1 MLSEDISNTIKDK
14 IEKAK
19 ALAITLGVI
28 VGRVA
33 RSIPSRVD
41 EENYITNVIVDA
53 STYYKY
59 PFLGKIG
66 VLLGAIDIKSL
77 YFVLLRVVGYERSDV
92 SSLLFSDSP
101 IISSNDTGEEEPGSL
116 VSNVVVKCEMLTK
129 VNVLESTEPEA
140 ADIVIEPQSPVIIPQ
155 PEIIERSL
163 DTNRGLLK
171 LGYLD
176 NPTSN
181 VKVGVSLD
189 DLNYHMLLL
198 GTTGAGK
205 TSFVK
210 DLIAGIYKATDDTR
224 AFVFDA
230 TGDYYHIFLPPDKS
244 NKTVKQSVAM
254 FESLYSK
261 MNGVDLGIIY
271 PVTRRWLKKYT
282 NGKKDLLS
290 ITTAYYKIYVE
301 PIVKYLEKKGYT
313 FYISVDKGRIVISNS
328 EWRSETEIYPF
339 YFRFKEVRRVLPKL
353 NPYFSEQATQ
363 FLKIL
368 MKREGKKYESLS
380 DLIEGFE
387 REDLEHISIH
397 KSTKENILRGL
408 YLLKETGMFDVGAE
422 RVPIT
427 DLLLNNNKK
436 LLILDLYNSEIDDFS
451 QKILTYYMLD
461 KIFEVREKQMKSG
474 ILKDRLVLIIDEAHK
489 FFPSVKG
496 GEEDANYVRR
506 VAGKIAMMMRLGRR
520 RKIGFIFSTHNP
532 ADLSDIIV
540 QLANT
545 KVIFRIKPEV
555 AEMMGLSRSEAKTL
569 SWEKNG
575 IAYLIS
581 PWLREGKVK
590 IKVPVPPPLGHY
602 DLSKA
607 T

>member
-1 MLSEDISNTIKDK
+1 MSEDISNTIKDK

-33 RSIPSRVD
+33 RSIPNKVD
-41 EENYITNVIVDA
+41 EENYITNVIIDA
-53 STYYKY
+53 PTYYKY
-59 PFLGKIG
+59 PFLGKMG
-66 VLLGAIDIKSL
+66 VLLGAVDIKSL

-92 SSLLFSDSP
+92 SSLLFSESP

-116 VSNVVVKCEMLTK
+116 ISNVVVKCEMLTK

-176 NPTSN
+176 NPSSQ
-181 VKVGVSLD
+181 VKVAISLD

-210 DLIAGIYKATDDTR
+210 DLIAGIYKAADDTR
-224 AFVFDA
+224 ALILDA
-230 TGDYYHIFLPPDKS
+230 TGDYYHIFLPPDRT
-244 NKTVKQSVAM
+244 NKTVKQSVSM
-254 FESLYSK
+254 FESLYSR
-261 MNGVDLGIIY
+261 MTGIDLGIIY
-271 PVTRRWLKKYT
+271 PVTKRWLKKYT

-290 ITTAYYKIYVE
+290 ITTAYYKLYVE
-301 PIVKYLEKKGYT
+301 PIVRYLERKGYT
-313 FYISVDKGRIVISNS
+313 FYVSVDKGRIVISNS
-328 EWRSETEIYPF
+328 EWKAETEIYPF
-339 YFRFKEVRRVLPKL
+339 YFRFKEARRILPRL

-368 MKREGKKYESLS
+368 MKREGRKYESLS

-387 REDLEHISIH
+387 KEDLEHISIH

-408 YLLKETGMFDVGAE
+408 YLLKETGLFDVGAE
-422 RVPIT
+422 RVPLSNI
-427 DLLLNNNKK
+427 LLNNSKK
-436 LLILDLYNSEIDDFS
+436 ILVFDLYNSEIDDFS

-461 KIFEVREKQMKSG
+461 KIFDVREKQMKSG
-474 ILKDRLVLIIDEAHK
+474 LLKDRIILIVDEAHK

-496 GEEDANYVRR
+496 GEEDSNYVRR

-545 KVIFRIKPEV
+545 KVIFRIKAEV
-555 AEMMGLSRSEAKTL
+555 AEAMGLSRSEAKTL

-575 IAYLIS
+575 VAYLIS

>member
-1 MLSEDISNTIKDK
+1 MSEDISNTIKDK

-33 RSIPSRVD
+33 RSIPNKVD
-41 EENYITNVIVDA
+41 EENYITNVIIDA

-66 VLLGAIDIKSL
+66 VLLGAVDIKSL

-92 SSLLFSDSP
+92 SSLLFSESP

-116 VSNVVVKCEMLTK
+116 ISNVVVKCEMLTK

-176 NPTSN
+176 NPSSQ
-181 VKVGVSLD
+181 VKVAISLD

-210 DLIAGIYKATDDTR
+210 DLIAGIFKAADDTR
-224 AFVFDA
+224 ALIFDA
-230 TGDYYHIFLPPDKS
+230 TGDYYHIFLPPDRT
-244 NKTVKQSVAM
+244 NKTVKQSVSM
-254 FESLYSK
+254 FESLYSR
-261 MNGVDLGIIY
+261 MTGIDLGIIY
-271 PVTRRWLKKYT
+271 PVTKRWLKKYT

-290 ITTAYYKIYVE
+290 ITTAYYKLYVE
-301 PIVKYLEKKGYT
+301 PIVRYLERKGYT
-313 FYISVDKGRIVISNS
+313 FYVSVDKGRIVISNS
-328 EWRSETEIYPF
+328 EWKAETEIYPF
-339 YFRFKEVRRVLPKL
+339 YFRFKEARRILPRL

-368 MKREGKKYESLS
+368 MKREGRKYESLS

-387 REDLEHISIH
+387 KEDLEHISIH

-408 YLLKETGMFDVGAE
+408 YLLKETGLFDVGAE
-422 RVPIT
+422 RVPLSNI
-427 DLLLNNNKK
+427 LLHSSKK
-436 LLILDLYNSEIDDFS
+436 ILVFDLYNSEIDDFS

-461 KIFEVREKQMKSG
+461 KIFDVREKQMKSG
-474 ILKDRLVLIIDEAHK
+474 LLKDRIILIVDEAHK
-489 FFPSVKG
+489 FFPSIKG
-496 GEEDANYVRR
+496 GEEDSNYVRR

-545 KVIFRIKPEV
+545 KVIFRIKAEV
-555 AEMMGLSRSEAKTL
+555 AEAMGLSRSEAKTL

-575 IAYLIS
+575 VAYLIS

>member
-1 MLSEDISNTIKDK
+1 MSEDISNTIKDK

-33 RSIPSRVD
+33 RSIPNKVD
-41 EENYITNVIVDA
+41 EENYITNVIIDA
-53 STYYKY
+53 PTYYKY
-59 PFLGKIG
+59 PFLGKMG
-66 VLLGAIDIKSL
+66 VLLGAVDIKSL

-92 SSLLFSDSP
+92 SSLLFSESP

-116 VSNVVVKCEMLTK
+116 ISNVVVKCEMLTK

-176 NPTSN
+176 NPSSQ
-181 VKVGVSLD
+181 VKVAISLD

-210 DLIAGIYKATDDTR
+210 DLIAGIYKAADDTR
-224 AFVFDA
+224 ALIFDA
-230 TGDYYHIFLPPDKS
+230 TGDYYHIFLPPDRT
-244 NKTVKQSVAM
+244 NKTVKQSVSM
-254 FESLYSK
+254 FESLYSR
-261 MNGVDLGIIY
+261 MTGIDLGIIY
-271 PVTRRWLKKYT
+271 PVTKRWLKKYT

-290 ITTAYYKIYVE
+290 ITTAYYKLYVE
-301 PIVKYLEKKGYT
+301 PIVRYLERKGYT
-313 FYISVDKGRIVISNS
+313 FYVSVDKGRIVISNS
-328 EWRSETEIYPF
+328 EWKAETEIYPF
-339 YFRFKEVRRVLPKL
+339 YFRFKEARRILPRL
-353 NPYFSEQATQ
+353 NPYFSEQAMQ

-368 MKREGKKYESLS
+368 MKREGRKYESLS

-387 REDLEHISIH
+387 KEDLEHISIH

-408 YLLKETGMFDVGAE
+408 YLLKETGLFDVGAE
-422 RVPIT
+422 RVPLSNI
-427 DLLLNNNKK
+427 LLNNSKK
-436 LLILDLYNSEIDDFS
+436 ILVFDLYNSEIDDFS

-461 KIFEVREKQMKSG
+461 KIFDVREKQMKSG
-474 ILKDRLVLIIDEAHK
+474 LLKDRIILIVDEAHK

-496 GEEDANYVRR
+496 GEEDSNYVRR

-545 KVIFRIKPEV
+545 KVIFRIKAEV
-555 AEMMGLSRSEAKTL
+555 AEAMGLSRSEAKTL

-575 IAYLIS
+575 VAYLIS

>member
-1 MLSEDISNTIKDK
+1 MSEDISNTIKDK

-33 RSIPSRVD
+33 RSIPNKVD
-41 EENYITNVIVDA
+41 EENYITNVIIDA
-53 STYYKY
+53 PTYYKY

-66 VLLGAIDIKSL
+66 VLLGAVDIKSL

-92 SSLLFSDSP
+92 SSLLFSESP

-116 VSNVVVKCEMLTK
+116 ISNVVVKCEMLTK

-176 NPTSN
+176 NPSSQ
-181 VKVGVSLD
+181 VKVAISLD

-210 DLIAGIYKATDDTR
+210 DLIAGIYKAADDTR
-224 AFVFDA
+224 ALILDA
-230 TGDYYHIFLPPDKS
+230 TGDYYHIFLPPDRT
-244 NKTVKQSVAM
+244 NKTVKQSVSM
-254 FESLYSK
+254 FESLYSR
-261 MNGVDLGIIY
+261 MTGIDLGIIY
-271 PVTRRWLKKYT
+271 PVTKRWLKKYT

-290 ITTAYYKIYVE
+290 ITTAYYKLYVE
-301 PIVKYLEKKGYT
+301 PIVRYLERKGYT
-313 FYISVDKGRIVISNS
+313 FYVSVDKGRIVISNS
-328 EWRSETEIYPF
+328 EWKAETEIYPF
-339 YFRFKEVRRVLPKL
+339 YFRFKEARRILPRL
-353 NPYFSEQATQ
+353 NPYFSEQAMQ

-368 MKREGKKYESLS
+368 MKREGRKYESLS

-387 REDLEHISIH
+387 KEDLEHISIH

-408 YLLKETGMFDVGAE
+408 YLLKETGLFDVGAE
-422 RVPIT
+422 RVPLSNI
-427 DLLLNNNKK
+427 LLNNSKK
-436 LLILDLYNSEIDDFS
+436 ILVFDLYNSEIDDFS

-461 KIFEVREKQMKSG
+461 KIFDVREKQMKSG
-474 ILKDRLVLIIDEAHK
+474 LLKDRIILIVDEAHK

-496 GEEDANYVRR
+496 GEEDSNYVRR

-545 KVIFRIKPEV
+545 KVIFRIKAEV
-555 AEMMGLSRSEAKTL
+555 AEAMGLSRSEAKTL

-575 IAYLIS
+575 VAYLIS

>member
-1 MLSEDISNTIKDK
+1 LSEDISNTIKDK

-33 RSIPSRVD
+33 RSIPNKVD
-41 EENYITNVIVDA
+41 EENYITNVIIDA
-53 STYYKY
+53 PTYYKY

-66 VLLGAIDIKSL
+66 VLLGAVDIKSL

-92 SSLLFSDSP
+92 SSLLFSESP

-116 VSNVVVKCEMLTK
+116 ISNVVVKCEMLTK

-176 NPTSN
+176 NPSSQ
-181 VKVGVSLD
+181 VKVAISLD

-210 DLIAGIYKATDDTR
+210 DLIAGIYKAADDTR
-224 AFVFDA
+224 ALIFDA
-230 TGDYYHIFLPPDKS
+230 TGDYYHIFLPPDRT
-244 NKTVKQSVAM
+244 NKTVKQSVSM
-254 FESLYSK
+254 FESLYSR
-261 MNGVDLGIIY
+261 MTGVDLGIIY
-271 PVTRRWLKKYT
+271 PVTKRWLKKYT

-290 ITTAYYKIYVE
+290 ITTAYYKLYVE
-301 PIVKYLEKKGYT
+301 PIVRYLERKGYT
-313 FYISVDKGRIVISNS
+313 FYVSVDKGRIVISNS
-328 EWRSETEIYPF
+328 EWKTETEIYPF
-339 YFRFKEVRRVLPKL
+339 YFRFKEARRILPRL

-368 MKREGKKYESLS
+368 MKREGRKYESLS

-387 REDLEHISIH
+387 KEDLEHISIH

-408 YLLKETGMFDVGAE
+408 YLLKETGLFDVGAE
-422 RVPIT
+422 REPLSNV
-427 DLLLNNNKK
+427 LLNNSKK
-436 LLILDLYNSEIDDFS
+436 ILVFDLYNSEIDDFS

-461 KIFEVREKQMKSG
+461 KIFDVREKQMKSG
-474 ILKDRLVLIIDEAHK
+474 LLKDRIILIIDEAHK

-496 GEEDANYVRR
+496 GEEDSNYVRR

-545 KVIFRIKPEV
+545 KVIFRIKAEV
-555 AEMMGLSRSEAKTL
+555 AEAMGLSRSEAKTL

-575 IAYLIS
+575 VAYLIS

>member
-1 MLSEDISNTIKDK
+1 MSEDISNTIKDK

-33 RSIPSRVD
+33 RSIPNKVD
-41 EENYITNVIVDA
+41 EENYITNVIIDA
-53 STYYKY
+53 PTYYKY

-66 VLLGAIDIKSL
+66 VLLGAVDIKSL

-92 SSLLFSDSP
+92 SSLLFSESP

-116 VSNVVVKCEMLTK
+116 ISNVVVKCEMLTK

-176 NPTSN
+176 NPSSQ
-181 VKVGVSLD
+181 VKVAISLD

-210 DLIAGIYKATDDTR
+210 DLIAGIYKAADDTR
-224 AFVFDA
+224 ALILDA
-230 TGDYYHIFLPPDKS
+230 TGDYYHIFLPPDRT
-244 NKTVKQSVAM
+244 NKTVKQSVSM
-254 FESLYSK
+254 FESLYSR
-261 MNGVDLGIIY
+261 MTGIDLGIIY
-271 PVTRRWLKKYT
+271 PVTKRWLKKYT

-290 ITTAYYKIYVE
+290 ITTAYYKLYVE
-301 PIVKYLEKKGYT
+301 PIVRYLERKGYT
-313 FYISVDKGRIVISNS
+313 FYVSVDKGRIVISNS
-328 EWRSETEIYPF
+328 EWKAETEIYPF
-339 YFRFKEVRRVLPKL
+339 YFRFKEARRILPRL

-368 MKREGKKYESLS
+368 MKREGRKYESLS

-387 REDLEHISIH
+387 KEDLEHISIH

-408 YLLKETGMFDVGAE
+408 YLLKETGLFDVGAE
-422 RVPIT
+422 RVPLSNI
-427 DLLLNNNKK
+427 LLNNSKK
-436 LLILDLYNSEIDDFS
+436 ILVFDLYNSEIDDFS

-461 KIFEVREKQMKSG
+461 KIFDVREKQMKSG
-474 ILKDRLVLIIDEAHK
+474 LLKDRIILIVDEAHK

-496 GEEDANYVRR
+496 GEEDSNYVRR

-545 KVIFRIKPEV
+545 KVIFRIKAEV
-555 AEMMGLSRSEAKTL
+555 AEAMGLSRSEAKTL

-575 IAYLIS
+575 VAYLIS

-607 T
+607 S

>member
-1 MLSEDISNTIKDK
+1 LSEDISNTIKDK

-33 RSIPSRVD
+33 RSIPNKVD
-41 EENYITNVIVDA
+41 EENYITNVIIDA
-53 STYYKY
+53 PTYYKY

-66 VLLGAIDIKSL
+66 VLLGAVDIKSL

-92 SSLLFSDSP
+92 SSLLFSESP

-116 VSNVVVKCEMLTK
+116 ISNVVVKCEMLTK

-176 NPTSN
+176 NPSSQ
-181 VKVGVSLD
+181 VKVAISLD

-210 DLIAGIYKATDDTR
+210 DLIAGIYKAADDTR
-224 AFVFDA
+224 ALIFDA
-230 TGDYYHIFLPPDKS
+230 TGDYYHIFLPPDRT
-244 NKTVKQSVAM
+244 NKTVKQSVSM
-254 FESLYSK
+254 FESLYSR
-261 MNGVDLGIIY
+261 MTGIDLGIIY
-271 PVTRRWLKKYT
+271 PVTKRWLKKYT

-290 ITTAYYKIYVE
+290 ITTAYYKLYVE
-301 PIVKYLEKKGYT
+301 PIVRYLERKGYT
-313 FYISVDKGRIVISNS
+313 FYVSVDKGRIVISNS
-328 EWRSETEIYPF
+328 EWKAETEIYPF
-339 YFRFKEVRRVLPKL
+339 YFRFKEARRILPRL

-368 MKREGKKYESLS
+368 MKREGRKYESLS

-387 REDLEHISIH
+387 KEDLEHISIH

-408 YLLKETGMFDVGAE
+408 YLLKETGLFDVGAE
-422 RVPIT
+422 RVPLSNI
-427 DLLLNNNKK
+427 LLNNSKK
-436 LLILDLYNSEIDDFS
+436 ILVFDLYNSEIDDFS

-461 KIFEVREKQMKSG
+461 KIFDVREKQMKSG
-474 ILKDRLVLIIDEAHK
+474 LLKDRIILIIDEAHK

-496 GEEDANYVRR
+496 GEEDSNYVRR

-545 KVIFRIKPEV
+545 KVIFRIKAEV
-555 AEMMGLSRSEAKTL
+555 AEAMGLSRSEAKTL

-575 IAYLIS
+575 VAYLIS

>member
-1 MLSEDISNTIKDK
+1 LSEDISNTIKDK

-33 RSIPSRVD
+33 RSIPNKVD
-41 EENYITNVIVDA
+41 EENYITNVIIDA
-53 STYYKY
+53 PTYYKY

-66 VLLGAIDIKSL
+66 VLLGAVDIKSL

-92 SSLLFSDSP
+92 SSLLFSESP

-116 VSNVVVKCEMLTK
+116 ISNVVVKCEMLTK

-176 NPTSN
+176 NPSSQ
-181 VKVGVSLD
+181 VKVAISLD

-210 DLIAGIYKATDDTR
+210 DLIAGIYKAADDTR
-224 AFVFDA
+224 ALILDA
-230 TGDYYHIFLPPDKS
+230 TGDYYHIFLPPDRT
-244 NKTVKQSVAM
+244 NKTVKQSVSM
-254 FESLYSK
+254 FESLYSR
-261 MNGVDLGIIY
+261 MTGIDLGIIY
-271 PVTRRWLKKYT
+271 PVTKRWLKKYT

-290 ITTAYYKIYVE
+290 ITTAYYKLYVE
-301 PIVKYLEKKGYT
+301 PIVRYLERKGYT
-313 FYISVDKGRIVISNS
+313 FYVSVDKGRIVISNS
-328 EWRSETEIYPF
+328 EWKAETEIYPF
-339 YFRFKEVRRVLPKL
+339 YFRFKEARRILPRL

-368 MKREGKKYESLS
+368 MKREGRKYESLS

-387 REDLEHISIH
+387 KEDLEHISIH

-408 YLLKETGMFDVGAE
+408 YLLKETGLFDVGAE
-422 RVPIT
+422 RVPLSNI
-427 DLLLNNNKK
+427 LLNNSKK
-436 LLILDLYNSEIDDFS
+436 ILVFDLYNSEIDDFS

-461 KIFEVREKQMKSG
+461 KIFDVREKQMKSG
-474 ILKDRLVLIIDEAHK
+474 LLKDRIILIVDEAHK

-496 GEEDANYVRR
+496 GEEDSNYVRR

-545 KVIFRIKPEV
+545 KVIFRIKAEV
-555 AEMMGLSRSEAKTL
+555 AEAMGLSRSEAKTL

-575 IAYLIS
+575 VAYLIS

>member
-1 MLSEDISNTIKDK
+1 LSEDISNTIKDK

-33 RSIPSRVD
+33 RSIPNKVD
-41 EENYITNVIVDA
+41 EENYITNVIIDA
-53 STYYKY
+53 PTYYKY
-59 PFLGKIG
+59 PFLGKMG
-66 VLLGAIDIKSL
+66 VLLGAVDIKSL

-92 SSLLFSDSP
+92 SSLLFSESP

-116 VSNVVVKCEMLTK
+116 ISNVVVKCEMLTK

-176 NPTSN
+176 NPSSQ
-181 VKVGVSLD
+181 VKVAISLD

-210 DLIAGIYKATDDTR
+210 DLIAGIYKAADDTR
-224 AFVFDA
+224 ALILDA
-230 TGDYYHIFLPPDKS
+230 TGDYYHIFLPPDRT
-244 NKTVKQSVAM
+244 NKTVKQSVSM
-254 FESLYSK
+254 FESLYSR
-261 MNGVDLGIIY
+261 MTGIDLGIIY
-271 PVTRRWLKKYT
+271 PVTKRWLKKYT

-290 ITTAYYKIYVE
+290 ITTAYYKLYVE
-301 PIVKYLEKKGYT
+301 PIVRYLERKGYT
-313 FYISVDKGRIVISNS
+313 FYVSVDKGRIVISNS
-328 EWRSETEIYPF
+328 EWKAETEIYPF
-339 YFRFKEVRRVLPKL
+339 YFRFKEARRILPRL
-353 NPYFSEQATQ
+353 NPYFSEQAMQ

-368 MKREGKKYESLS
+368 MKREGRKYESLS

-387 REDLEHISIH
+387 KEDLEHISIH

-408 YLLKETGMFDVGAE
+408 YLLKETGLFDVGAE
-422 RVPIT
+422 RVPLSNI
-427 DLLLNNNKK
+427 LLNNSKK
-436 LLILDLYNSEIDDFS
+436 ILVFDLYNSEIDDFS

-461 KIFEVREKQMKSG
+461 KIFDVREKQMKSG
-474 ILKDRLVLIIDEAHK
+474 LLKDRIILIVDEAHK

-496 GEEDANYVRR
+496 GEEDSNYVRR

-545 KVIFRIKPEV
+545 KVIFRIKAEV
-555 AEMMGLSRSEAKTL
+555 AEAMGLSRSEAKTL

-575 IAYLIS
+575 VAYLIS

>member
-1 MLSEDISNTIKDK
+1 LSEDISNTIKDK

-33 RSIPSRVD
+33 RSIPNKVD
-41 EENYITNVIVDA
+41 EENYITNVIIDA
-53 STYYKY
+53 PTYYKY
-59 PFLGKIG
+59 PFLGKMG
-66 VLLGAIDIKSL
+66 VLLGAVDIKSL

-92 SSLLFSDSP
+92 SSLLFSESP

-116 VSNVVVKCEMLTK
+116 ISNVVVKCEMLTK

-176 NPTSN
+176 NPSSQ
-181 VKVGVSLD
+181 VKVAISLD

-210 DLIAGIYKATDDTR
+210 DLIAGIYKAADDTR
-224 AFVFDA
+224 ALIFDA
-230 TGDYYHIFLPPDKS
+230 TGDYYHIFLPPDRT
-244 NKTVKQSVAM
+244 NKTVKQSVSM
-254 FESLYSK
+254 FESLYSR
-261 MNGVDLGIIY
+261 MTGIDLGIIY
-271 PVTRRWLKKYT
+271 PITKRWLKKYT

-290 ITTAYYKIYVE
+290 ITTAYYKLYVE
-301 PIVKYLEKKGYT
+301 PIVRYLERKGYT
-313 FYISVDKGRIVISNS
+313 FYVSVDKGRIVISNS
-328 EWRSETEIYPF
+328 EWKAETEIYPF
-339 YFRFKEVRRVLPKL
+339 YFRFKEARRILPRL

-368 MKREGKKYESLS
+368 MKREGRKYESLS

-387 REDLEHISIH
+387 KEDLEHISIH

-408 YLLKETGMFDVGAE
+408 YLLKETGLFDVGAE
-422 RVPIT
+422 RVPLSNI
-427 DLLLNNNKK
+427 LLNNSKK
-436 LLILDLYNSEIDDFS
+436 ILVFDLYNSEIDDFS

-461 KIFEVREKQMKSG
+461 KIFDVKEKQMKSG
-474 ILKDRLVLIIDEAHK
+474 LLKDRIILIVDEAHK

-496 GEEDANYVRR
+496 GEEDSNYVRR

-545 KVIFRIKPEV
+545 KVIFRIKAEV
-555 AEMMGLSRSEAKTL
+555 AEAMGLSRSEAKTL

-575 IAYLIS
+575 VAYLIS

>member
-1 MLSEDISNTIKDK
+1 MSEDISNTIKDK

-33 RSIPSRVD
+33 RSIPNKVD
-41 EENYITNVIVDA
+41 EENYITNVIIDA
-53 STYYKY
+53 PTYYKY
-59 PFLGKIG
+59 PFLGKMG
-66 VLLGAIDIKSL
+66 VLLGAVDIKSL

-92 SSLLFSDSP
+92 SSLLFSESP

-116 VSNVVVKCEMLTK
+116 ISNVVVKCEMLTK

-176 NPTSN
+176 NPSSQ
-181 VKVGVSLD
+181 VKVAISLD

-210 DLIAGIYKATDDTR
+210 DLIAGIYKAADDTR
-224 AFVFDA
+224 ALIFDA
-230 TGDYYHIFLPPDKS
+230 TGDYYHIFLPPDRTT
-244 NKTVKQSVAM
+244 KTVKQSVSM
-254 FESLYSK
+254 FESLYSR
-261 MNGVDLGIIY
+261 MTGIDLGIIY
-271 PVTRRWLKKYT
+271 PVTKRWLKKYT

-290 ITTAYYKIYVE
+290 ITTAYYKLYVE
-301 PIVKYLEKKGYT
+301 PIVRYLERKGYT
-313 FYISVDKGRIVISNS
+313 FYVSVDKGRIVISNS
-328 EWRSETEIYPF
+328 EWKAETEIYPF
-339 YFRFKEVRRVLPKL
+339 YFRFKEARRILPRL
-353 NPYFSEQATQ
+353 NPYFSEQAMQ

-368 MKREGKKYESLS
+368 MKREGRKYESLS

-387 REDLEHISIH
+387 KEDLEHISIH

-408 YLLKETGMFDVGAE
+408 YLLKETGLFDVGAE
-422 RVPIT
+422 RVPLSNI
-427 DLLLNNNKK
+427 LLNNSKK
-436 LLILDLYNSEIDDFS
+436 ILVFDLYNSEIDDFS

-461 KIFEVREKQMKSG
+461 KIFDVREKQMKSG
-474 ILKDRLVLIIDEAHK
+474 LLKDRIILIVDEAHK

-496 GEEDANYVRR
+496 GEEDSNYVRR

-545 KVIFRIKPEV
+545 KVIFRIKAEV
-555 AEMMGLSRSEAKTL
+555 AEAMGLSRSEAKTL

-575 IAYLIS
+575 VAYLIS

>member
-1 MLSEDISNTIKDK
+1 LSEDISNTIKDK

-33 RSIPSRVD
+33 RSIPNKVD
-41 EENYITNVIVDA
+41 EENYITNVIIDA
-53 STYYKY
+53 PTYYKY

-66 VLLGAIDIKSL
+66 VLLGAVDIKSL

-92 SSLLFSDSP
+92 SSLLFSESP

-116 VSNVVVKCEMLTK
+116 ISNVVVKCEMLTK

-176 NPTSN
+176 NPSSQ
-181 VKVGVSLD
+181 VKVAISLD

-210 DLIAGIYKATDDTR
+210 DLIAGIYKAADDTR
-224 AFVFDA
+224 ALILDA
-230 TGDYYHIFLPPDKS
+230 TGDYYHIFLPPDRT
-244 NKTVKQSVAM
+244 NKTVKQSVNM
-254 FESLYSK
+254 FESLYSR
-261 MNGVDLGIIY
+261 MTGIDLGIIY
-271 PVTRRWLKKYT
+271 PVTKRWLKKYT

-290 ITTAYYKIYVE
+290 ITTAYYKLYVE
-301 PIVKYLEKKGYT
+301 PIVRYLERKGYT
-313 FYISVDKGRIVISNS
+313 FYVSVDKGRIVISNS
-328 EWRSETEIYPF
+328 EWKAETEIYPF
-339 YFRFKEVRRVLPKL
+339 YFRFKEARRILPRL
-353 NPYFSEQATQ
+353 NPYFSEQAMQ

-368 MKREGKKYESLS
+368 MKREGRKYESLS

-387 REDLEHISIH
+387 KEDLEHISIH

-408 YLLKETGMFDVGAE
+408 YLLKETGLFDVGAE
-422 RVPIT
+422 RVPLSNI
-427 DLLLNNNKK
+427 LLNNSKK
-436 LLILDLYNSEIDDFS
+436 ILVFDLYNSEIDDFS

-461 KIFEVREKQMKSG
+461 KIFDVREKQMKSG
-474 ILKDRLVLIIDEAHK
+474 LLKDRIILIVDEAHK

-496 GEEDANYVRR
+496 GEEDSNYVRR

-545 KVIFRIKPEV
+545 KVIFRIKAEV
-555 AEMMGLSRSEAKTL
+555 AEAMGLSRSEAKTL

-575 IAYLIS
+575 VAYLIS

>member
-1 MLSEDISNTIKDK
+1 LSEDISNTIKDK

-33 RSIPSRVD
+33 RSIPNKVD
-41 EENYITNVIVDA
+41 EENYITNVIIDA
-53 STYYKY
+53 PTYYKY

-66 VLLGAIDIKSL
+66 VLLGAVDIKSL

-92 SSLLFSDSP
+92 SSLLFSESP

-116 VSNVVVKCEMLTK
+116 ISNVVVKCEMLTK

-176 NPTSN
+176 NPSSQ
-181 VKVGVSLD
+181 VKVAISLD

-210 DLIAGIYKATDDTR
+210 DLLAGIYKAADDTR
-224 AFVFDA
+224 ALIFDA
-230 TGDYYHIFLPPDKS
+230 TGDYYHIFLPPDRT
-244 NKTVKQSVAM
+244 NKTVKQSVSM
-254 FESLYSK
+254 FESLYSR
-261 MNGVDLGIIY
+261 MTGIDLGIIY
-271 PVTRRWLKKYT
+271 PVTKRWLKKYT

-290 ITTAYYKIYVE
+290 ITTAYYKLYVE
-301 PIVKYLEKKGYT
+301 PIVRYLERKGYT
-313 FYISVDKGRIVISNS
+313 FYVSVDKGRIVISNS
-328 EWRSETEIYPF
+328 EWKAETEIYPF
-339 YFRFKEVRRVLPKL
+339 YFRFKEARRILPRL

-368 MKREGKKYESLS
+368 MKREGRKYESLS

-387 REDLEHISIH
+387 KEDLEHISIH

-408 YLLKETGMFDVGAE
+408 YLLKETGLFDVGAE
-422 RVPIT
+422 RVPLSNI
-427 DLLLNNNKK
+427 LLNNSKK
-436 LLILDLYNSEIDDFS
+436 ILVFDLYNSEIDDFS

-461 KIFEVREKQMKSG
+461 KVFDVREKQMKSG
-474 ILKDRLVLIIDEAHK
+474 LLKDRIILIIDEAHK

-496 GEEDANYVRR
+496 GEEDSNYVRR

-545 KVIFRIKPEV
+545 KVIFRIKAEV
-555 AEMMGLSRSEAKTL
+555 AEAMGLSRSEAKTL

-575 IAYLIS
+575 VAYLIS

>member
-1 MLSEDISNTIKDK
+1 LSEDISNTIKDK

-33 RSIPSRVD
+33 RSIPNKVD
-41 EENYITNVIVDA
+41 EENYITNVIIDA
-53 STYYKY
+53 PTYYKY
-59 PFLGKIG
+59 PFLGKMG
-66 VLLGAIDIKSL
+66 VLLGAVDIKSL

-92 SSLLFSDSP
+92 SSLLFSESP

-116 VSNVVVKCEMLTK
+116 ISNVVVKCEMLTK

-176 NPTSN
+176 NPSSQ
-181 VKVGVSLD
+181 VKVAISLD

-210 DLIAGIYKATDDTR
+210 DLIAGIYKAADDTR
-224 AFVFDA
+224 ALIFDA
-230 TGDYYHIFLPPDKS
+230 TGDYYHIFLPPDRT
-244 NKTVKQSVAM
+244 NKTVKQSVSM
-254 FESLYSK
+254 FESLYSR
-261 MNGVDLGIIY
+261 MTGIDLGIIY
-271 PVTRRWLKKYT
+271 PITKRWLKKYT

-290 ITTAYYKIYVE
+290 ITTAYYKLYVE
-301 PIVKYLEKKGYT
+301 PIVRYLERKGYT
-313 FYISVDKGRIVISNS
+313 FYVSVDKGRIVISNS
-328 EWRSETEIYPF
+328 EWKAETEIYPF
-339 YFRFKEVRRVLPKL
+339 YFRFKEARRILPRL
-353 NPYFSEQATQ
+353 NPYFSEQAMQ

-368 MKREGKKYESLS
+368 MKREGRKYESLS

-387 REDLEHISIH
+387 KEDLEHISIH

-408 YLLKETGMFDVGAE
+408 YLLKETGLFDVGAE
-422 RVPIT
+422 RVPLSNI
-427 DLLLNNNKK
+427 LLNNSKK
-436 LLILDLYNSEIDDFS
+436 ILVFDLYNSEIDDFS

-461 KIFEVREKQMKSG
+461 KIFDVREKQMKSG
-474 ILKDRLVLIIDEAHK
+474 LLKDRIILIVDEAHK

-496 GEEDANYVRR
+496 GEEDSNYVRR

-545 KVIFRIKPEV
+545 KVIFRIKAEV
-555 AEMMGLSRSEAKTL
+555 AEAMGLSRSEAKTL

-575 IAYLIS
+575 VAYLIS

>member
-1 MLSEDISNTIKDK
+1 MSEDISNTIKDK

-33 RSIPSRVD
+33 RSIPNKVD
-41 EENYITNVIVDA
+41 EENYITNVIIDA
-53 STYYKY
+53 PTYYKY

-66 VLLGAIDIKSL
+66 VLLGAVDIKSL

-92 SSLLFSDSP
+92 SSLLFSESP

-116 VSNVVVKCEMLTK
+116 ISNVVVKCEMLTK

-176 NPTSN
+176 NPSSQ
-181 VKVGVSLD
+181 VKVAISLD

-210 DLIAGIYKATDDTR
+210 DLIAGIYKAADDTR
-224 AFVFDA
+224 ALILDA
-230 TGDYYHIFLPPDKS
+230 TGDYYHIFLPPDRT
-244 NKTVKQSVAM
+244 NKTVKQSVNM
-254 FESLYSK
+254 FESLYSR
-261 MNGVDLGIIY
+261 MTGIDLGIIY
-271 PVTRRWLKKYT
+271 PVTKRWLKKYT

-290 ITTAYYKIYVE
+290 ITTAYYKLYVE
-301 PIVKYLEKKGYT
+301 PIVRYLERKGYT
-313 FYISVDKGRIVISNS
+313 FYVSVDKGRIVISNS
-328 EWRSETEIYPF
+328 EWKAETEIYPF
-339 YFRFKEVRRVLPKL
+339 YFRFKEARRILPRL
-353 NPYFSEQATQ
+353 NPYFSEQAMQ

-368 MKREGKKYESLS
+368 MKREGRKYESLS

-387 REDLEHISIH
+387 KEDLEHISIH

-408 YLLKETGMFDVGAE
+408 YLLKETGLFDVGAE
-422 RVPIT
+422 RVPLSNI
-427 DLLLNNNKK
+427 LLNNSKK
-436 LLILDLYNSEIDDFS
+436 ILVFDLYNSEIDDFS

-461 KIFEVREKQMKSG
+461 KIFDVREKQMKSG
-474 ILKDRLVLIIDEAHK
+474 LLKDRIILIVDEAHK

-496 GEEDANYVRR
+496 GEEDSNYVRR

-545 KVIFRIKPEV
+545 KVIFRIKAEV
-555 AEMMGLSRSEAKTL
+555 AEAMGLSRSEAKTL

-575 IAYLIS
+575 VAYLIS

>member
-1 MLSEDISNTIKDK
+1 MSEDISNTIKDK

-33 RSIPSRVD
+33 RSIPNKVD
-41 EENYITNVIVDA
+41 EENYITNVIIDA
-53 STYYKY
+53 PTYYKY

-66 VLLGAIDIKSL
+66 VLLGAVDIKSL

-92 SSLLFSDSP
+92 SSLLFSESP

-116 VSNVVVKCEMLTK
+116 ISNVVVKCEMLTK

-176 NPTSN
+176 NPSSQ
-181 VKVGVSLD
+181 VKVAISLD

-210 DLIAGIYKATDDTR
+210 DLIAGIYKAADDTR
-224 AFVFDA
+224 ALIFDA
-230 TGDYYHIFLPPDKS
+230 TGDYYHIFLPPDRT
-244 NKTVKQSVAM
+244 NKTVKQSVSM
-254 FESLYSK
+254 FESLYSR
-261 MNGVDLGIIY
+261 MTGIDLGIIY
-271 PVTRRWLKKYT
+271 PITKRWLKKYT

-290 ITTAYYKIYVE
+290 ITTAYYKLYVE
-301 PIVKYLEKKGYT
+301 PIVRYLERKGYT
-313 FYISVDKGRIVISNS
+313 FYVSVDKGRIVISNS
-328 EWRSETEIYPF
+328 EWKAETEIYPF
-339 YFRFKEVRRVLPKL
+339 YFRFKEARRILPRL

-368 MKREGKKYESLS
+368 MKREGRKYESLS

-387 REDLEHISIH
+387 KEDLEHISIH

-408 YLLKETGMFDVGAE
+408 YLLKETGLFDVGAE
-422 RVPIT
+422 RVPLSNI
-427 DLLLNNNKK
+427 LLNNSKK
-436 LLILDLYNSEIDDFS
+436 ILVFDLYNSEIDDFS

-461 KIFEVREKQMKSG
+461 KIFDVREKQMKSG
-474 ILKDRLVLIIDEAHK
+474 LLKDRIILIVDEAHK

-496 GEEDANYVRR
+496 GEEDSNYVRR

-545 KVIFRIKPEV
+545 KVIFRIKAEV
-555 AEMMGLSRSEAKTL
+555 AEAMGLSRSEAKTL

-575 IAYLIS
+575 VAYLIS

>member
-1 MLSEDISNTIKDK
+1 MSEDISNTIKDK

-33 RSIPSRVD
+33 RSIPNKVD
-41 EENYITNVIVDA
+41 EENYVTNVIIDA
-53 STYYKY
+53 PTYYKY
-59 PFLGKIG
+59 PFLGKMG
-66 VLLGAIDIKSL
+66 VLLGAVDIKSL

-92 SSLLFSDSP
+92 SSLLFSESP

-116 VSNVVVKCEMLTK
+116 ISNVVVKCEMLTK

-176 NPTSN
+176 NPSSQ
-181 VKVGVSLD
+181 VKVAISLD

-210 DLIAGIYKATDDTR
+210 DLIAGIYKAADDTR
-224 AFVFDA
+224 ALIFDA
-230 TGDYYHIFLPPDKS
+230 TGDYYHIFLPPDRT
-244 NKTVKQSVAM
+244 NKTVKQSVSM
-254 FESLYSK
+254 FESLYSR
-261 MNGVDLGIIY
+261 MTGIDLGIIY
-271 PVTRRWLKKYT
+271 PVTKRWLKKYT

-290 ITTAYYKIYVE
+290 ITTAYYKLYVE
-301 PIVKYLEKKGYT
+301 PIVRYLERKGYT
-313 FYISVDKGRIVISNS
+313 FYVSVDKGRIVISNS
-328 EWRSETEIYPF
+328 EWKAETEIYPF
-339 YFRFKEVRRVLPKL
+339 YFRFKEARRILPRL

-368 MKREGKKYESLS
+368 MKREGRKYESLS
-380 DLIEGFE
+380 DLIKGFE
-387 REDLEHISIH
+387 KENLEHISIH

-408 YLLKETGMFDVGAE
+408 YLLKETGLFDVGAE
-422 RVPIT
+422 RVPLSNI
-427 DLLLNNNKK
+427 LLNNSKK
-436 LLILDLYNSEIDDFS
+436 ILVFDLYNSEIDDFS

-461 KIFEVREKQMKSG
+461 KIFDVREKQLKSG
-474 ILKDRLVLIIDEAHK
+474 LLKDRIILIVDEAHK

-496 GEEDANYVRR
+496 GEEDSNYVRR

-545 KVIFRIKPEV
+545 KVIFRIKAEV
-555 AEMMGLSRSEAKTL
+555 AEAMGLSRSEAKTL

-575 IAYLIS
+575 VAYLIS

>member
-1 MLSEDISNTIKDK
+1 MSEDISNTIKDK

-19 ALAITLGVI
+19 ALAITLGVV

-33 RSIPSRVD
+33 RSIPNKVD
-41 EENYITNVIVDA
+41 EENYITNVIIDA
-53 STYYKY
+53 PTYYKY

-66 VLLGAIDIKSL
+66 VLLGAVDIKSL

-92 SSLLFSDSP
+92 SSLLFSESP

-116 VSNVVVKCEMLTK
+116 ISNVVVKCEMLTK
-129 VNVLESTEPEA
+129 VNILESTEPEA

-176 NPTSN
+176 NPSSQ
-181 VKVGVSLD
+181 VKVAISLD

-210 DLIAGIYKATDDTR
+210 DLIAGIYKAADDTR
-224 AFVFDA
+224 ALILDA
-230 TGDYYHIFLPPDKS
+230 TGDYYHIFLPPDRT
-244 NKTVKQSVAM
+244 NKTVKQSVSM
-254 FESLYSK
+254 FESLYSR
-261 MNGVDLGIIY
+261 MTGIDLGIIY
-271 PVTRRWLKKYT
+271 PVTKRWLKKYT

-290 ITTAYYKIYVE
+290 ITTAYYKLYVE
-301 PIVKYLEKKGYT
+301 PIVRYLERKGYT
-313 FYISVDKGRIVISNS
+313 FYVSVDKGRIVISNS
-328 EWRSETEIYPF
+328 EWKAETEIYPF
-339 YFRFKEVRRVLPKL
+339 YFRFKEARRILPRL

-368 MKREGKKYESLS
+368 MKREGRKYESLS

-387 REDLEHISIH
+387 KEDLEHISIH

-408 YLLKETGMFDVGAE
+408 YLLKETGLFDVGAE
-422 RVPIT
+422 RVPLSNI
-427 DLLLNNNKK
+427 LLNNSKK
-436 LLILDLYNSEIDDFS
+436 ILVFDLYNSEIDDFS

-461 KIFEVREKQMKSG
+461 KIFDVREKQMKSG
-474 ILKDRLVLIIDEAHK
+474 LLKDRIILIVDEAHK

-496 GEEDANYVRR
+496 GEEDSNYVRR

-545 KVIFRIKPEV
+545 KVIFRIKAEV
-555 AEMMGLSRSEAKTL
+555 AEAMGLSRSEAKTL

-575 IAYLIS
+575 AAYLIS

-607 T
+607 S

>member
-1 MLSEDISNTIKDK
+1 LSEDISNTIKDK

-33 RSIPSRVD
+33 RSIPNKVD
-41 EENYITNVIVDA
+41 EENYITNVIIDA
-53 STYYKY
+53 PTYYKY

-66 VLLGAIDIKSL
+66 VLLGAVDIKSL

-92 SSLLFSDSP
+92 SSLLFSESP

-116 VSNVVVKCEMLTK
+116 ISNVVVKCEMLTK

-176 NPTSN
+176 NPSSQ
-181 VKVGVSLD
+181 VKVAISLD

-210 DLIAGIYKATDDTR
+210 DLIAGIYKAADDTR
-224 AFVFDA
+224 ALIFDA
-230 TGDYYHIFLPPDKS
+230 TGDYYHIFLPPDRT
-244 NKTVKQSVAM
+244 NKTVKQSVSM
-254 FESLYSK
+254 FESLYSR
-261 MNGVDLGIIY
+261 MTGIDLGIIY
-271 PVTRRWLKKYT
+271 PVTKRWLKKYT

-290 ITTAYYKIYVE
+290 ITTAYYKLYVE
-301 PIVKYLEKKGYT
+301 PIVRYLERKGYT
-313 FYISVDKGRIVISNS
+313 FYVSVDKGRIVISNS
-328 EWRSETEIYPF
+328 EWKAETEIYPF
-339 YFRFKEVRRVLPKL
+339 YFRFKEARRILPRL
-353 NPYFSEQATQ
+353 NPYFSEQAMQ

-368 MKREGKKYESLS
+368 MKREGRKYESLS

-387 REDLEHISIH
+387 KEDLEHISIH

-408 YLLKETGMFDVGAE
+408 YLLKETGLFDVGAE
-422 RVPIT
+422 RVPLSNI
-427 DLLLNNNKK
+427 LLNNSKK
-436 LLILDLYNSEIDDFS
+436 ILVFDLYNSEIDDFS

-461 KIFEVREKQMKSG
+461 KIFDVREKQMKSG
-474 ILKDRLVLIIDEAHK
+474 LLKDRIILIVDEAHK

-496 GEEDANYVRR
+496 GEEDSNYVRR

-545 KVIFRIKPEV
+545 KVIFRIKAEV
-555 AEMMGLSRSEAKTL
+555 AEAMGLSRSEAKTL

-575 IAYLIS
+575 VAYLIS

>member
-1 MLSEDISNTIKDK
+1 LSEDISNTIKDK

-33 RSIPSRVD
+33 RSIPNKVD
-41 EENYITNVIVDA
+41 EENYVTNVIIDA
-53 STYYKY
+53 PTYYKY
-59 PFLGKIG
+59 PFLGKMG
-66 VLLGAIDIKSL
+66 VLLGAVDIKSL

-92 SSLLFSDSP
+92 SSLLFSESP
-101 IISSNDTGEEEPGSL
+101 IISSNDTGEEEPSSL
-116 VSNVVVKCEMLTK
+116 ISNVVVKCEMLTK

-176 NPTSN
+176 NPSSQ
-181 VKVGVSLD
+181 VKVAISLD

-210 DLIAGIYKATDDTR
+210 DLIAGIYKAADDTR
-224 AFVFDA
+224 ALIFDA
-230 TGDYYHIFLPPDKS
+230 TGDYYHIFLPPDRT
-244 NKTVKQSVAM
+244 NKTVKQSVSM
-254 FESLYSK
+254 FESLYSR
-261 MNGVDLGIIY
+261 MTGIDLGIIY
-271 PVTRRWLKKYT
+271 PVTKRWLKKYT

-290 ITTAYYKIYVE
+290 ITTAYYKLYVE
-301 PIVKYLEKKGYT
+301 PIVRYLERKGYT
-313 FYISVDKGRIVISNS
+313 FYVSVDKGRIVISNS
-328 EWRSETEIYPF
+328 EWKAETEIYPF
-339 YFRFKEVRRVLPKL
+339 YFRFKEARRILPRL

-368 MKREGKKYESLS
+368 MKREGRKYESLS

-387 REDLEHISIH
+387 KEDLEHISIH

-408 YLLKETGMFDVGAE
+408 YLLKETGLFDVGAE
-422 RVPIT
+422 RMPLSNI
-427 DLLLNNNKK
+427 LLNNSKK
-436 LLILDLYNSEIDDFS
+436 ILVFDLYNSEIDDFS

-461 KIFEVREKQMKSG
+461 KIFDVREKQMKSG
-474 ILKDRLVLIIDEAHK
+474 LLKDRIILIVDEAHK

-496 GEEDANYVRR
+496 GEEDSNYVRR

-545 KVIFRIKPEV
+545 KVIFRIKAEV
-555 AEMMGLSRSEAKTL
+555 AEAMGLSRSEAKTL

-575 IAYLIS
+575 VAYLIS

>member
-1 MLSEDISNTIKDK
+1 LSEDISNTIKDK

-33 RSIPSRVD
+33 RSIPNKVD
-41 EENYITNVIVDA
+41 EENYITNVIIDA
-53 STYYKY
+53 PTYYKY

-66 VLLGAIDIKSL
+66 VLLGAVDIKSL

-92 SSLLFSDSP
+92 SSLLFSESP

-116 VSNVVVKCEMLTK
+116 ISNVVVKCEMLTK

-176 NPTSN
+176 NPSSQ
-181 VKVGVSLD
+181 VKVAISLD

-210 DLIAGIYKATDDTR
+210 DLIAGIYKAADDTR
-224 AFVFDA
+224 ALIFDA
-230 TGDYYHIFLPPDKS
+230 TGDYYHIFLPPDRT
-244 NKTVKQSVAM
+244 NKTVKQSVSM
-254 FESLYSK
+254 FESLYSR
-261 MNGVDLGIIY
+261 MTGVDLGIIY
-271 PVTRRWLKKYT
+271 PVTKRWLKKYT

-290 ITTAYYKIYVE
+290 ITTAYYKLYVE
-301 PIVKYLEKKGYT
+301 PIVRYLERKGYT
-313 FYISVDKGRIVISNS
+313 FYVSVDKGRIVISNS
-328 EWRSETEIYPF
+328 EWKTETEIYPF
-339 YFRFKEVRRVLPKL
+339 YFRFKEARRILPRL

-368 MKREGKKYESLS
+368 MKREGRKYESLS

-387 REDLEHISIH
+387 KEDLEHISIH

-408 YLLKETGMFDVGAE
+408 YLLKETGLFDVGAE
-422 RVPIT
+422 RVPLSNI
-427 DLLLNNNKK
+427 LLNNSKK
-436 LLILDLYNSEIDDFS
+436 ILVFDLYNSEIDDFS

-461 KIFEVREKQMKSG
+461 KIFDVREKQMKSG
-474 ILKDRLVLIIDEAHK
+474 LLKDRIILIIDEAHK

-496 GEEDANYVRR
+496 GEEDSNYVRR

-545 KVIFRIKPEV
+545 KVIFRIKAEV
-555 AEMMGLSRSEAKTL
+555 AEAMGLSRSEAKTL

-575 IAYLIS
+575 VAYLIS

>member
-1 MLSEDISNTIKDK
+1 MSEDISNTIKDK

-33 RSIPSRVD
+33 RSIPNKVD
-41 EENYITNVIVDA
+41 EENYITNVIIDA
-53 STYYKY
+53 PTYYKY
-59 PFLGKIG
+59 PFLGKMG
-66 VLLGAIDIKSL
+66 VLLGAVDIKSL

-92 SSLLFSDSP
+92 SSLLFSESP

-116 VSNVVVKCEMLTK
+116 ISNVVVKCEMLTK

-176 NPTSN
+176 NPSSQ
-181 VKVGVSLD
+181 VKVAISLD

-210 DLIAGIYKATDDTR
+210 DLIAGIYKAADDTR
-224 AFVFDA
+224 ALILDA
-230 TGDYYHIFLPPDKS
+230 TGDYYHIFLPPDRT
-244 NKTVKQSVAM
+244 NKTVKQSVSM
-254 FESLYSK
+254 FESLYSR
-261 MNGVDLGIIY
+261 MTGIDLGIIY
-271 PVTRRWLKKYT
+271 PVTKRWLKKYT

-290 ITTAYYKIYVE
+290 ITTAYYKLYVE
-301 PIVKYLEKKGYT
+301 PIVRYLERKGYT
-313 FYISVDKGRIVISNS
+313 FYVSVDKGRIVISNS
-328 EWRSETEIYPF
+328 EWKAETEIYPF
-339 YFRFKEVRRVLPKL
+339 YFRFKEARRILPRL
-353 NPYFSEQATQ
+353 NPYFSEQAMQ

-368 MKREGKKYESLS
+368 MKREGRKYESLS

-387 REDLEHISIH
+387 KEDLEHISIH

-408 YLLKETGMFDVGAE
+408 YLLKETGLFDVGAE
-422 RVPIT
+422 RVPLSNI
-427 DLLLNNNKK
+427 LLNNSKK
-436 LLILDLYNSEIDDFS
+436 ILVFDLYNSEIDDFS

-461 KIFEVREKQMKSG
+461 KIFDVREKQMKSG
-474 ILKDRLVLIIDEAHK
+474 LLKDRIILIVDEAHK

-496 GEEDANYVRR
+496 GEEDSNYVRR

-545 KVIFRIKPEV
+545 KVIFRIKAEV
-555 AEMMGLSRSEAKTL
+555 AEAMGLSRSEAKTL

-575 IAYLIS
+575 VAYLIS

>member
-1 MLSEDISNTIKDK
+1 MSEDISNTIKDK

-33 RSIPSRVD
+33 RSIPNKVD
-41 EENYITNVIVDA
+41 EENYITNVIIDA
-53 STYYKY
+53 PTYYKY
-59 PFLGKIG
+59 PFLGKMG
-66 VLLGAIDIKSL
+66 VLLGAVDIKSL

-92 SSLLFSDSP
+92 SSLLFSESP

-116 VSNVVVKCEMLTK
+116 ISNVVVKCEMLTK

-176 NPTSN
+176 NPSSQ
-181 VKVGVSLD
+181 VKVAISLD

-210 DLIAGIYKATDDTR
+210 DLIAGIYKAADDTR
-224 AFVFDA
+224 ALIFDA
-230 TGDYYHIFLPPDKS
+230 TGDYYHIFLPPDRT
-244 NKTVKQSVAM
+244 NKTVKQSVSM
-254 FESLYSK
+254 FESLYSR
-261 MNGVDLGIIY
+261 MTGIDLGIIY
-271 PVTRRWLKKYT
+271 PITKRWLKKYT

-290 ITTAYYKIYVE
+290 ITTAYYKLYVE
-301 PIVKYLEKKGYT
+301 PIVRYLERKGYT
-313 FYISVDKGRIVISNS
+313 FYVSVDKGRIVISNS
-328 EWRSETEIYPF
+328 EWKAETEIYPF
-339 YFRFKEVRRVLPKL
+339 YFRFKEARRILPRL
-353 NPYFSEQATQ
+353 NPYFSEQAMQ

-368 MKREGKKYESLS
+368 MKREGRKYESLS

-387 REDLEHISIH
+387 KEDLEHISIH

-408 YLLKETGMFDVGAE
+408 YLLKETGLFDVGAE
-422 RVPIT
+422 RVPLSNI
-427 DLLLNNNKK
+427 LLNNSKK
-436 LLILDLYNSEIDDFS
+436 ILVFDLYNSEIDDFS

-461 KIFEVREKQMKSG
+461 KIFDVREKQMKSG
-474 ILKDRLVLIIDEAHK
+474 LLKDRIILIVDEAHK

-496 GEEDANYVRR
+496 GEEDSNYVRR

-545 KVIFRIKPEV
+545 KVIFRIKAEV
-555 AEMMGLSRSEAKTL
+555 AEAMGLSRSEAKTL

-575 IAYLIS
+575 VAYLIS

>member
-1 MLSEDISNTIKDK
+1 LSEDISNTIKDK

-33 RSIPSRVD
+33 RSIPNKVD
-41 EENYITNVIVDA
+41 EENYITNVIIDA
-53 STYYKY
+53 PTYYKY

-66 VLLGAIDIKSL
+66 VLLGAVDIKSL

-92 SSLLFSDSP
+92 SSLLFSESP

-116 VSNVVVKCEMLTK
+116 ISNVVVKCEMLTK

-176 NPTSN
+176 NPSSQ
-181 VKVGVSLD
+181 VKVAISLD

-210 DLIAGIYKATDDTR
+210 DLIAGIYKAADDTR
-224 AFVFDA
+224 ALILDA
-230 TGDYYHIFLPPDKS
+230 TGDYYHIFLPPDRT
-244 NKTVKQSVAM
+244 NKTVKQSVSM
-254 FESLYSK
+254 FESLYSR
-261 MNGVDLGIIY
+261 MTGIDLGIIY
-271 PVTRRWLKKYT
+271 PVTKRWLKKYT

-290 ITTAYYKIYVE
+290 ITTAYYKLYVE
-301 PIVKYLEKKGYT
+301 PIVRYLERKGYT
-313 FYISVDKGRIVISNS
+313 FYVSVDKGRIVISNS
-328 EWRSETEIYPF
+328 EWKAETEIYPF
-339 YFRFKEVRRVLPKL
+339 YFRFKEARRILPRL
-353 NPYFSEQATQ
+353 NPYFSEQAMQ

-368 MKREGKKYESLS
+368 MKREGRKYESLS

-387 REDLEHISIH
+387 KEDLEHISIH

-408 YLLKETGMFDVGAE
+408 YLLKETGLFDVGAE
-422 RVPIT
+422 RVPLSNI
-427 DLLLNNNKK
+427 LLNNSKK
-436 LLILDLYNSEIDDFS
+436 ILVFDLYNSEIDDFS

-461 KIFEVREKQMKSG
+461 KIFDVREKQMKSG
-474 ILKDRLVLIIDEAHK
+474 LLKDRIILIVDEAHK

-496 GEEDANYVRR
+496 GEEDSNYVRR

-545 KVIFRIKPEV
+545 KVIFRIKAEV
-555 AEMMGLSRSEAKTL
+555 AEAMGLSRSEAKTL

-575 IAYLIS
+575 VAYLIS

>member
-1 MLSEDISNTIKDK
+1 MSEDISNTIKDK

-33 RSIPSRVD
+33 RSIPNKVD
-41 EENYITNVIVDA
+41 EENYITNVIIDA
-53 STYYKY
+53 PTYYKY
-59 PFLGKIG
+59 PFLGKMG
-66 VLLGAIDIKSL
+66 VLLGAVDIKSL

-92 SSLLFSDSP
+92 SSLLFSESP

-116 VSNVVVKCEMLTK
+116 ISNVVVKCEMLTK

-176 NPTSN
+176 NPSSQ
-181 VKVGVSLD
+181 VKVAISLD

-210 DLIAGIYKATDDTR
+210 DLIAGIYKAADDTR
-224 AFVFDA
+224 ALIFDA
-230 TGDYYHIFLPPDKS
+230 TGDYYHIFLPPDRT
-244 NKTVKQSVAM
+244 NKTVKQSVSM
-254 FESLYSK
+254 FESLYSR
-261 MNGVDLGIIY
+261 MTDIDLGIIY
-271 PVTRRWLKKYT
+271 PVTKRWLKKYT

-290 ITTAYYKIYVE
+290 ITTAYYKLYVE
-301 PIVKYLEKKGYT
+301 PIVRYLERKGYT
-313 FYISVDKGRIVISNS
+313 FYVSVDKGRIVISNS
-328 EWRSETEIYPF
+328 EWKAETEIYPF
-339 YFRFKEVRRVLPKL
+339 YFRFKEARRILPRL
-353 NPYFSEQATQ
+353 NPYFSEQAMQ

-368 MKREGKKYESLS
+368 MKREGRKYESLS

-387 REDLEHISIH
+387 KEDLEHISIH

-408 YLLKETGMFDVGAE
+408 YLLKETGLFDVGAE
-422 RVPIT
+422 RVPLSNI
-427 DLLLNNNKK
+427 LLNNSKK
-436 LLILDLYNSEIDDFS
+436 ILVFDLYNSEIDDFS

-461 KIFEVREKQMKSG
+461 KIFDVREKQMKSG
-474 ILKDRLVLIIDEAHK
+474 LLKDRIILIVDEAHK

-496 GEEDANYVRR
+496 GEEDSNYVRR

-545 KVIFRIKPEV
+545 KVIFRIKAEV
-555 AEMMGLSRSEAKTL
+555 AEAMGLSRSEAKTL

-575 IAYLIS
+575 VAYLIS

>member
-1 MLSEDISNTIKDK
+1 MSEDISNTIKDK

-33 RSIPSRVD
+33 RSIPNKVD
-41 EENYITNVIVDA
+41 EENYITNIIIDA
-53 STYYKY
+53 PTYYKY

-66 VLLGAIDIKSL
+66 VLLGAVDIKSL

-92 SSLLFSDSP
+92 SSLLFSESP

-116 VSNVVVKCEMLTK
+116 ISNVVVKCEMLTK

-176 NPTSN
+176 NPSSQ
-181 VKVGVSLD
+181 VKVAISLD

-210 DLIAGIYKATDDTR
+210 DLLAGIYKAADDTR
-224 AFVFDA
+224 ALIFDA
-230 TGDYYHIFLPPDKS
+230 TGDYYHIFLPPDRT
-244 NKTVKQSVAM
+244 NKTVKQSVSM
-254 FESLYSK
+254 FESLYSR
-261 MNGVDLGIIY
+261 MTGIDLGIIY
-271 PVTRRWLKKYT
+271 PVTKRWLKKYT

-290 ITTAYYKIYVE
+290 ITTAYYKLYVE
-301 PIVKYLEKKGYT
+301 PIVRYLERKGYT
-313 FYISVDKGRIVISNS
+313 FYVSVDKGRIVISNS
-328 EWRSETEIYPF
+328 EWKAETEIYPF
-339 YFRFKEVRRVLPKL
+339 YFRFKEARRILPRL

-368 MKREGKKYESLS
+368 MKREGRKYESLS

-387 REDLEHISIH
+387 KEDLEHISIH

-408 YLLKETGMFDVGAE
+408 YLLKETGLFDVGAE
-422 RVPIT
+422 RVPLSNI
-427 DLLLNNNKK
+427 LLNNSKK
-436 LLILDLYNSEIDDFS
+436 ILVFDLYNSEIDDFS

-461 KIFEVREKQMKSG
+461 KIFDVREKQMKSG
-474 ILKDRLVLIIDEAHK
+474 LLKDRIILIIDEAHK

-496 GEEDANYVRR
+496 GEEDSNYVRR

-545 KVIFRIKPEV
+545 KVIFRIKAEV
-555 AEMMGLSRSEAKTL
+555 AEAMGLSRSEAKTL

-575 IAYLIS
+575 VAYLIS